1 MSAPD
6 FDPQGIYVISGGGI
20 LNGLAAADD
29 PVVQWLWSQLALG
42 GSVDPLDPPPAHRL
56 ALRYPGYDGTDDV
69 DTAVAARSDDFGESR
84 RADDPGGL
92 DAAA

>member
-1 MSAPD
+1 VSAPD

-56 ALRYPGYDGTDDV
+56 ALRYPGYDGADDV
-69 DTAVAARSDDFGESR
+69 HAPGTGRSDDSGESP
-84 RADDPGGL
+84 RADDPGGR